1 MTRTEA
7 VNTFT
12 EGMIMDVNPL
22 VTQKNVLVNALNA
35 TLVTMN
41 GNENVLQNDMG
52 NGRVETAYLPEGY
65 IPLGTA
71 ELGGIIYIVSYNPIT
86 DKCQIGS
93 FPSPERN
100 VSSSSTGLSNQ
111 QIVSS
116 NFLSNK
122 KEINSTLVKLKLSD
136 NVLHPGDKYIV
147 CSDDLAN
154 NWKYITDCYYDDET
168 PANTPRNI
176 KLSIATIDSN
186 SRIIKLS
193 DLKRFTSK
201 SGIQGDYIIADG
213 QITESEQGIDTYRN
227 IVSSEYNVFSSK
239 IAGELYLIAELEVID
254 KFDITYKCIKYNDN
268 GTYTLRFYV
277 QTSPDDIF
285 IDYIRVQKALQHY
298 YFKRSDSETTSLT
311 FDLDFNISEGSSFNL
326 SIVPC
331 MKYGILSQLQTEIF
345 IDLSLLG
352 TGVIKNNLW
361 KYYKEE
367 SSISINWNLSVNPTD
382 TQEVT
387 SVQILAREFQ
397 SQEDVVIESLENK
410 LAYSGSITSKIN
422 FSDQFKSNTLYF
434 CTIQINIKDTSDGSD
449 TYTEK
454 TIKKCLYTNG
464 VFNQVYIDSPEKTDY
479 DQLTPELT
487 YQVQFTQSDNIT
499 GTQTTKVDEL
509 CSEQIPSQ
517 NFRGMEINS
526 YSGQIQLTP
535 QAGFL
540 NSYGNSFSVD
550 ASSINVTVQNSES
563 TIDREVNKVSTNSM
577 FDDTQYMD
585 IEPQVVSELSP
596 TDSIDY
602 LSTHDEYCPNVSQSG
617 SNITIGVK
625 GTIYNKVSAD
635 NTQGSISVTNY
646 VTPIVYNDET
656 ASKYGLQ
663 VSHAT
668 NGGHFYMSSEYLSVG
683 ISGGGVRSDG
693 GGADY
698 FSVGKRKITQ
708 GTDNTIGYTAPEMI
722 TSNTS
727 AIELTTGDIQ
737 QVTQNIETDLSI
749 IPIIHIKVGN
759 GNAAIQSPSVVNRSY
774 FDYNASGSTKSNLLE
789 KININILG
797 NNGNDRLNI
806 FKQSASNLK
815 YLTIQLFMKQQNGT
829 IISTNNYFPIKDIY
843 STLQVTNTSSMP
855 SGATLGDVI
864 GSLLTQLYVKQ
875 GTGSINGYYVN
886 NVQYYSQVSELWKT
900 QINYQLSENGT
911 GNNIVKLNNYT
922 MSQIQSQFQQW
933 NPGAQIYNCLNV
945 QTAFNENIQKITSSY
960 QVTLQKPEILNQF
973 LTAKNNPIIDT
984 YVITIND
991 QKLDEICSIN
1001 DYNIYT
1007 IYNNK
1012 LVQNHHIDG
1021 NYISKITYNPDNDR
1035 ISVQYSNIQAF
1046 SYLDVSN
1053 LYWDYRNKLLKLKD
1067 SYVNIRYKTSYRL
1080 IYAAYDNPG
1089 KTKVTVNHPNIQ
1101 IFKNCN
1107 TVN

>member
-12 EGMIMDVNPL
+12 EGMIMDINPL

-136 NVLHPGDKYIV
+136 SVLHPGDKYIV

-154 NWKYITDCYYDDET
+154 NWKYITDCYYDDQT

-186 SRIIKLS
+186 GRIIKLS

-213 QITESEQGIDTYRN
+213 QITESEQNIDTYRN

-285 IDYIRVQKALQHY
+285 IDYIKVQKELQYY

-326 SIVPC
+326 SVVPC

-434 CTIQINIKDTSDGSD
+434 CTIRINIKDTSDGSD

-509 CSEQIPSQ
+509 CSEQVPLQ

-550 ASSINVTVQNSES
+550 ASSLNVTVQNSES

-617 SNITIGVK
+617 SNITIDVK

-646 VTPIVYNDET
+646 ITPIVYNDET

-683 ISGGGVRSDG
+683 ISAGGGDSDG
-693 GGADY
+693 TGGNY
-698 FSVGKRKITQ
+698 YCVGTRKIIDT
-708 GTDNTIGYTAPEMI
+708 GSNTIGYGSPNMI
-722 TSNTS
+722 TSDTKPVS
-727 AIELTTGDIQ
+727 LSTGDIKE
-737 QVTQNIETDLSI
+737 VMQNVNTDLSI
-749 IPIIHIKVGN
+749 IPVIMIGIGYGDAQIKGR
-759 GNAAIQSPSVVNRSY
+759 VVNNNHFNYYSTSSNRSH
-774 FDYNASGSTKSNLLE
+774 LLE
-789 KININILG
+789 GSYISLKG
-797 NNGNDRLNI
+797 KGGTDRLGV
-806 FKQSASNLK
+806 FKETVRELPF
-815 YLTIQLFMKQQNGT
+815 LTIQLFMKQQNGSV
-829 IISTNNYFPIKDIY
+829 ISTNNYFPIKDTY

-945 QTAFNENIQKITSSY
+945 QTVFNENIQKITSSY
-960 QVTLQKPEILNQF
+960 QITLQKPEILNQF

-991 QKLDEICSIN
+991 QKLDSIESIS
-1001 DYNIYT
+1001 DYSIYT
-1007 IYNNK
+1007 IQDNK
-1012 LVQNHHIDG
+1012 LRKGYSLNT
-1021 NYISKITYNPDNDR
+1021 NYINSISYNPDRDR
-1035 ISVQYSNIQAF
+1035 ISVEYSNIRGF
-1046 SYLDVSN
+1046 NYLNTSN
-1053 LYWDYRNKLLKLKD
+1053 LYWDYRDKLLKLKD
-1067 SYVNIRYKTSYRL
+1067 NYVEQCYKMSYDLAYRSYVSPEKTNRYVL
-1080 IYAAYDNPG
+1080 
-1089 KTKVTVNHPNIQ
+1089 HPDIH
-1101 IFKNCN
+1101 IFSNCN
-1107 TVN
+1107 VLK

>member
-154 NWKYITDCYYDDET
+154 NWKYITDCYYDDKT

-186 SRIIKLS
+186 GRIIKLS

-213 QITESEQGIDTYRN
+213 QITESEQDIDTYRN

-268 GTYTLRFYV
+268 GTYTLRFYI
-277 QTSPDDIF
+277 QTSPDGIF

-434 CTIQINIKDTSDGSD
+434 CTIRINIKDTSDGSD

-509 CSEQIPSQ
+509 CSEQVPSQ

-585 IEPQVVSELSP
+585 IQPQVVSELSP

-617 SNITIGVK
+617 SNITIDVK

-683 ISGGGVRSDG
+683 ISAGGNKSDG
-693 GGADY
+693 TGGTY
-698 FSVGKRKITQ
+698 YCVGTRKIMDT
-708 GTDNTIGYTAPEMI
+708 GSNTIGYGSPSMI
-722 TSNTS
+722 TSDS
-727 AIELTTGDIQ
+727 KSVYLATGNIKE
-737 QVTQNIETDLSI
+737 VMQNVNTDLSI
-749 IPIIHIKVGN
+749 IPVLIVGVGFGDAEIKDRTVN
-759 GNAAIQSPSVVNRSY
+759 NNHFNYYSTSSNRSH
-774 FDYNASGSTKSNLLE
+774 LLE
-789 KININILG
+789 GSYISLKG
-797 NNGNDRLNI
+797 KGGTDRLGV
-806 FKQSASNLK
+806 FKETVRELPF
-815 YLTIQLFMKQQNGT
+815 LTIQLFMKQQNGSV
-829 IISTNNYFPIKDIY
+829 ISIDSYFPIKDVY

-933 NPGAQIYNCLNV
+933 NPGSQIYNCLNV
-945 QTAFNENIQKITSSY
+945 QTAFNKNIQKITSNY

-991 QKLDEICSIN
+991 QKLDSVESIS
-1001 DYNIYT
+1001 DYSIYT
-1007 IYNNK
+1007 IQDNK
-1012 LVQNHHIDG
+1012 LRKG
-1021 NYISKITYNPDNDR
+1021 YSLSTNYVNSITYNPDRDR
-1035 ISVQYSNIQAF
+1035 ISVEYSSIKGFN
-1046 SYLDVSN
+1046 YLNTSN

-1067 SYVNIRYKTSYRL
+1067 SYVEQCYKMDYNLAYRSY
-1080 IYAAYDNPG
+1080 ASPE
-1089 KTKVTVNHPNIQ
+1089 KTNSYVLHPDIQ
-1101 IFKNCN
+1101 IFSNCN
-1107 TVN
+1107 VVK